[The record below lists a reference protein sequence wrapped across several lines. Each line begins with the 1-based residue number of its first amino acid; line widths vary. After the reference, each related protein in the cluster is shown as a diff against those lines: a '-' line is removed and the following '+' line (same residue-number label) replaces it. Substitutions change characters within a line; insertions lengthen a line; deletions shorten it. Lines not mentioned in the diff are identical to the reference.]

1 MDRLKDYWVLQ
12 AVPQSKHPPR
22 LMEYGSVILILAYGT
37 LDKESIAFNLTTG
50 DHPTP
55 SKANG

>member
-1 MDRLKDYWVLQ
+1 MDRLEAYWVLQ
-12 AVPQSKHPPR
+12 AVPKSKPPTR
-22 LMEYGSVILILAYGT
+22 LVEYSVILILAYGT
-37 LDKESIAFNLTTG
+37 LDMESIASNLTTG